1 MGDIDS
7 YLNENQLF
15 ICSLL
20 FWIVRRYIFTPCNK
34 SAMSFKL
41 LKQAIKASRSWA
53 QPYFSCPKPRKRGLE
68 YPPGILFW
76 LNDTV
81 KPRFSILD
89 SILRLIVYTRQ
100 TNP

>member
-41 LKQAIKASRSWA
+41 LKQAIKAS
-53 QPYFSCPKPRKRGLE
+53 
-68 YPPGILFW
+68 
-76 LNDTV
+76 
-81 KPRFSILD
+81 
-89 SILRLIVYTRQ
+89 
-100 TNP
+100 